1 MLNTRVEKIS
11 LLVFEKF
18 FFGQNSSEINEKKK
32 ISGQCS
38 SFFFLHE
45 QNGFC
50 GILEN
55 YSSFCT
61 KEKSCN

>member
-1 MLNTRVEKIS
+1 M
-11 LLVFEKF
+11 FEKF
-18 FFGQNSSEINEKKK
+18 FFGQNSPEIKEKKK
-32 ISGQCS
+32 
-38 SFFFLHE
+38 FLDSAPVFEQE

-50 GILEN
+50 GILEH